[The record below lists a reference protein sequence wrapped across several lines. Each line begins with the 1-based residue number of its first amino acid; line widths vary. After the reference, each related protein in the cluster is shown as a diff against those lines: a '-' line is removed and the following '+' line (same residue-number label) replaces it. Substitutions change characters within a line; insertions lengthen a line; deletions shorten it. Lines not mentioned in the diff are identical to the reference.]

1 MTSYGWIE
9 CVGVADR
16 ACYDLA
22 QHSKATGEK
31 LVAEKVLSK
40 PKIVQITEAV
50 PNKAAIGKIYKA
62 EAKQVSIDLVQY
74 SLLVVKVI
82 SFWIHWYFELL

>member
-16 ACYDLA
+16 ACYDLQ
-22 QHSKATGEK
+22 QHSKATGAK
-31 LVAEKVLSK
+31 LVAEKMLDE
-40 PKIVQITEAV
+40 PKVVQVVEAI

-62 EAKQVSIDLVQY
+62 EAKQVT
-74 SLLVVKVI
+74 
-82 SFWIHWYFELL
+82 